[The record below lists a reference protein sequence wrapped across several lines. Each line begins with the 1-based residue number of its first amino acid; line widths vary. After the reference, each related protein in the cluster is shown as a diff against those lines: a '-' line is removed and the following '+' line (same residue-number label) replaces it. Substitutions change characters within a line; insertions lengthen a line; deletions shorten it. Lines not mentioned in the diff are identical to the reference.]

1 MRVWA
6 ETRNGIG
13 FTLLMFGDPSL
24 TLGGG
29 RAARTILDR
38 SFEGFPIFAFQGSMN
53 IKLRSREDVCH
64 SPRQEH
70 DVRSLQS
77 ALLIRHDVLSHPG
90 RTFIT
95 MAAGVQ
101 LDLNQ

>member
-6 ETRNGIG
+6 ETWNGIAV
-13 FTLLMFGDPSL
+13 TLLMFGDSSL
-24 TLGGG
+24 TLCGN
-29 RAARTILDR
+29 RAARAILDR
-38 SFEGFPIFAFQGSMN
+38 SFEGFPILAFQGSMN

-70 DVRSLQS
+70 DVRSLQRPFLFAMTS
-77 ALLIRHDVLSHPG
+77 SPSRG

-95 MAAGVQ
+95 SRPVCS
-101 LDLNQ
+101 LT